1 MHRPLLLLIAALLLC
16 AVAPATASARKP
28 DPDRYVVVLEKGAG
42 DPASVAEDHAR
53 RYGARSSRVYR
64 TALRGYAAKV
74 PGSQV
79 AALRRDP
86 SVAYVEQDRLLRATT
101 TQSSATWGLDRT
113 DQRNLPLS
121 GTFSYNATGSG
132 VTAYVIDT
140 GLRPSHSQ
148 FGGRAVSD
156 LDFVEPAYQNGG
168 KDCNGHGTHVGGTIG
183 GSTYG
188 VAKAVRLVGV
198 RVLDCDGYGY
208 ISEIVAGI
216 NWVTANAPQAAVANM
231 SLGGGASTSLDNAV
245 ANSINRGVPYSV
257 AAGNE
262 NADACRKSPARVPAA
277 LTVGA
282 TDRTDTRAHWSN
294 RGNCVDWFAPG
305 VGITSSWWTSDS
317 ATNTIS
323 GTSMAAPHTAGVAA
337 LYLQG
342 APSASTDAVRSALYT
357 NATKGKVISSKST
370 NNHLLFSSW

>member
-1 MHRPLLLLIAALLLC
+1 MLRLPLLILAALLIC
-16 AVAPATASARKP
+16 ALAPATASARQAER
-28 DPDRYVVVLEKGAG
+28 DRYVVVLEDGAG
-42 DPASVAEDHAR
+42 DPAAVAQEHAR
-53 RYGARSSRVYR
+53 RYGARGSRVYR

-79 AALRRDP
+79 AALRRDR

-101 TQSSATWGLDRT
+101 TQTGATWGLDRI

-121 GTFSYNATGSG
+121 GTFNYTATGSG

-140 GLRPSHSQ
+140 GLRPAHSQ
-148 FGGRAVSD
+148 FGTRAVSD
-156 LDFVEPAYQNGG
+156 QDFVEPAYQNGG

-188 VAKAVRLVGV
+188 VAKSVRLVGV

-208 ISEIVAGI
+208 ISEIVAGV

-245 ANSINRGVPYSV
+245 ANSINRGVSYSV

-277 LTVGA
+277 LTIGA
-282 TDRTDTRAHWSN
+282 TDRTDTKPHWSN
-294 RGNCVDWFAPG
+294 RGSCVDWFSPG
-305 VGITSSWWTSDS
+305 VGITSAWWTSNT

-342 APSASTDAVRSALYT
+342 NPSASNDAVRSALYT
-357 NATKGKVISSKST
+357 NATKGKVVSSKST